1 MPFLGC
7 CEDVLPSSSEEGR
20 FATIETLDRS
30 PYTLS
35 VGSLE
40 QMGCRVEELLEVHSL
55 IY

>member
-1 MPFLGC
+1 MPFLGY
-7 CEDVLPSSSEEGR
+7 CEDALPSSSEEVR
-20 FATIETLDRS
+20 FATIEVLDRS

-35 VGSLE
+35 VGRLE